1 MGNETGSILRRLGV
15 TAETETVP
23 KSGWT
28 VRLAD
33 RKWIEDT
40 SVVVDISPGKFLD
53 RYMIK
58 FKKFNLKK
66 SECVL
71 GDWMTKSTCSKECG
85 GGFRK
90 LTRRVGPGCEAEET
104 WRMEHCNEHHCP
116 GTIALYV
123 LTSAVLL
130 ILVAVAGILWRR
142 GYVKIKVQRGVPLIT
157 FPTVTITSYPVRYE
171 NNLE

>member
-1 MGNETGSILRRLGV
+1 MVKSRHGWVVGNETGSILRRLGV

-58 FKKFNLKK
+58 LKKFNLKNQNV
-66 SECVL
+66 CL
-71 GDWMTKSTCSKECG
+71 
-85 GGFRK
+85 
-90 LTRRVGPGCEAEET
+90 ET
-104 WRMEHCNEHHCP
+104 
-116 GTIALYV
+116 G
-123 LTSAVLL
+123 
-130 ILVAVAGILWRR
+130 
-142 GYVKIKVQRGVPLIT
+142 
-157 FPTVTITSYPVRYE
+157 
-171 NNLE
+171 